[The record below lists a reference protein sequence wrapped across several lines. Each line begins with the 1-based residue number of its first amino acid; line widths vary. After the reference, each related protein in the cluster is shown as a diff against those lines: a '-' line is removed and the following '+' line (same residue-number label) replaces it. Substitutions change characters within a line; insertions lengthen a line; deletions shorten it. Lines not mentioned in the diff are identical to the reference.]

1 MTIKIRDK
9 NERQL
14 RNTFLFLFRK
24 YEATICQISDL
35 NSNEIKWLANYLGH
49 NVDIHQEY
57 YRLHDN
63 AIELAKVSCL
73 LLVVDSDKGEAFK
86 DKRLSEKQVDGKFIC
101 LCSLLGLDCDYH
113 L

>member
-1 MTIKIRDK
+1 M
-9 NERQL
+9 
-14 RNTFLFLFRK
+14 
-24 YEATICQISDL
+24 
-35 NSNEIKWLANYLGH
+35 
-49 NVDIHQEY
+49 DIHQEY